1 MLQNRHIAAF
11 IDVNNMALEAEH
23 YENVLTQLTDMG
35 EIVSVTLYNVTD
47 KKHKKIIADAESRGF
62 TIQRAP
68 LGKRFVKKLFD
79 NRIFVD
85 VVDAVN
91 LARVI
96 DTVCI
101 VAAPTDMLY
110 LYSYLRN
117 RGIKIVACDNV
128 DENSLALVS
137 EIVDLGKVLEIKP
150 AKKVGVKAEQPAAE
164 QVVPED
170 VKQELDRTDELLKE
184 INRLR
189 ENADET
195 TPDIMDETKRLQ
207 QTIDRLTVDQQA
219 ATPAEEENV
228 PVVLPLTDES
238 RPVDIGSAEI
248 EQPASSSEDRPAAKV
263 TDIPEDDSDLIRKI
277 EELRQNNEGGN
288 PEDLIDEIKKLLD
301 GLEG

>member
-11 IDVNNMALEAEH
+11 IDVNNMALETDH
-23 YENVLTQLTDMG
+23 YENVLNQLNEWG
-35 EIVSVTLYNVTD
+35 EIVSATLYNVTD
-47 KKHKKIIADAESRGF
+47 KKHKKIIADAESRGY

-68 LGKRFVKKLFD
+68 QGKRFVKKSFD

-85 VVDAVN
+85 VVDAIN

-101 VAAPTDMLY
+101 VAAPADMLY

-117 RGIKIVACDNV
+117 RGIKIAACDNT

-137 EIVDLGKVLEIKP
+137 EVVDLGKVLEIKP
-150 AKKVGVKAEQPAAE
+150 QVKKTVGKPYAPETK

-189 ENADET
+189 ADAET
-195 TPDIMDETKRLQ
+195 PAPDIMDETKRLQ
-207 QTIDRLTVDQQA
+207 QTIDRLTAEKEQEEAQSDQP
-219 ATPAEEENV
+219 TT
-228 PVVLPLTDES
+228 LPLTDES
-238 RPVDIGSAEI
+238 YPVADVEPATEQA
-248 EQPASSSEDRPAAKV
+248 EQPEVEQSAPAEA
-263 TDIPEDDSDLIRKI
+263 PQDDSDLIRKI
-277 EELRQNNEGGN
+277 NELRQNNESDN
-288 PEDLIDEIKKLLD
+288 SDELLDEIKKLID
-301 GLEG
+301 ITVN